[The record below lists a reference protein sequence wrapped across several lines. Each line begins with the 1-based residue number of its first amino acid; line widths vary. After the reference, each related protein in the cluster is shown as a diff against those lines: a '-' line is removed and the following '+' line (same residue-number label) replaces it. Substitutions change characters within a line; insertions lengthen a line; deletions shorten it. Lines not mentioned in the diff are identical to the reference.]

1 MQAVVVRYNQ
11 CRKSTIE
18 FVKKEE
24 QVKIKF
30 GLLVGATLTKVT
42 FKGAGDDLIGMKMT
56 DSYSFL
62 AGVSLHLIFP
72 LERAQWSLLNE
83 FVYKSYSNSGTS
95 SETTWNKVKYDRT
108 FSFNVAY
115 LKLYTVLRYQYPQW
129 KVRPFADF
137 GISNGYAIQSKN
149 TKTVTE
155 TFQGKVTTTTGP
167 AIPDPKLYEF
177 GILGGIGVSWWKIS
191 GEVRYEWAQGMSP
204 FSEMKGYE
212 NTFSLVVSY
221 LF

>member
-1 MQAVVVRYNQ
+1 
-11 CRKSTIE
+11 
-18 FVKKEE
+18 
-24 QVKIKF
+24 
-30 GLLVGATLTKVT
+30 
-42 FKGAGDDLIGMKMT
+42 
-56 DSYSFL
+56 
-62 AGVSLHLIFP
+62 
-72 LERAQWSLLNE
+72 
-83 FVYKSYSNSGTS
+83 
-95 SETTWNKVKYDRT
+95 VKYDRT